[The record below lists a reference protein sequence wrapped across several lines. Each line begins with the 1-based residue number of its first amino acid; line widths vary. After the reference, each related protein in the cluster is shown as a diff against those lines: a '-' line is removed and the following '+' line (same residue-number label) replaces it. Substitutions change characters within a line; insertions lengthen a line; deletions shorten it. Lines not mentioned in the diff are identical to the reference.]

1 MVEAN
6 VTCSSPTPHSTF
18 GALTFVS
25 VYPGS
30 VSIIA
35 IILLVLL
42 IEQIVSTLHEFT
54 SESAFANM
62 LVILEKELMIV
73 GCTSFIFKSIQSSD
87 FTIDSMWYTCL
98 EFADSF
104 VPITVFL
111 FCIQGALFI
120 LMASY
125 QTQHWTK
132 GYRLHIFEILS
143 QFYGGY
149 SQHVERFHWIYHYFS
164 PVLSQTEFRVIH
176 ILFCNEFHLE
186 RNAFEFDEYVI
197 RVFEKFIVSI
207 IEAKPEN
214 WIVVCVFVLIN
225 WLRIYLNI
233 FTTTCSTDQCIVSQQ
248 SLLYTV
254 LGAIIFAINLILVIY
269 SRYYEYR
276 YLEIKGI
283 KSVRDYG
290 TFLEENE
297 DILMSHREASR
308 FHKISQEDLMVSS
321 HSPAILRDHLK
332 FTLEPSQVSQ
342 GEQVE

>member
-1 MVEAN
+1 MTPPTSGN
-6 VTCSSPTPHSTF
+6 VTITCSSPTHHSTF
-18 GALTFVS
+18 GALTYVS
-25 VYPGS
+25 VLPGS

-42 IEQIVSTLHEFT
+42 IEQIVYYLHEFT

-98 EFADSF
+98 EFADTF

-111 FCIQGALFI
+111 FCLQGALFI

-149 SQHVERFHWIYHYFS
+149 SQHMERFHWIYHYFS

-186 RNAFEFDEYVI
+186 RNAFEFDEYII

-225 WLRIYLNI
+225 WLRIYLHI
-233 FTTTCSTDQCIVSQQ
+233 FTTTCPTEQCIVSEQA
-248 SLLYTV
+248 LLYTV
-254 LGAIIFAINLILVIY
+254 LGVFIFGINLVLVIY
-269 SRYYEYR
+269 SRYYESKYMV
-276 YLEIKGI
+276 IKGI
-283 KSVRDYG
+283 KNVRDYG

-297 DILMSHREASR
+297 DILMSQHEVNRY
-308 FHKISQEDLMVSS
+308 HKISQEDLKV
-321 HSPAILRDHLK
+321 
-332 FTLEPSQVSQ
+332 
-342 GEQVE
+342 